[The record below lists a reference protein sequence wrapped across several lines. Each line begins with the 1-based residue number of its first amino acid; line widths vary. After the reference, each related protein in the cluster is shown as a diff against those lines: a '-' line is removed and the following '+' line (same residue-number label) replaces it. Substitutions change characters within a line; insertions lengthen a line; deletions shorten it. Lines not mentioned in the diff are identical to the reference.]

1 MQNPAPDPVA
11 PDSTGPAQLER
22 PAQVKVPLAHVLR
35 ELPAL
40 AAAGPMRALDI
51 ARAAAEL
58 AFARVLLARKTV
70 RQLGIP
76 DLTPA
81 PSPPFHPDQQQQAQ
95 LDRIAKAI
103 AIAVP
108 RVPWRSDCLVQC
120 LAARRWLATFGI
132 PARIQ
137 IGMKREPRDG
147 CKDALLAHAWLAVGD
162 IVVTGGDVSDFAAF
176 GDRAQT

>member
-1 MQNPAPDPVA
+1 M
-11 PDSTGPAQLER
+11 
-22 PAQVKVPLAHVLR
+22 LR
-35 ELPAL
+35 ELPSL
-40 AAAGPMRALDI
+40 VAAGPVRALDI
-51 ARAAAEL
+51 ARATTEL
-58 AFARVLLARKTV
+58 AFARILLARKTV

-76 DLTPA
+76 DLAPA
-81 PSPPFHPDQQQQAQ
+81 SCPPFQPDQRQQAR
-95 LDRIAKAI
+95 LDRIARAI

-147 CKDALLAHAWLAVGD
+147 HESALLAHAWLAVGD
-162 IVVTGGDVSDFAAF
+162 IVVTGGDISDFAAF
-176 GDRAQT
+176 GDHAQT